1 MKSVYKSNDV
11 NWNSMPVGGR
21 RYMGLSPL
29 LFIHLPA
36 FGGWRW
42 RKPGSSRISWKVLRS
57 SPPIPGVSL
66 DQPRCKASLLL
77 GLCEGLPLSV
87 SSITEECILHRTS
100 TPRDFVDGP
109 VVNILPCNV
118 GDQGSIPGWGTK
130 IPHASGN

>member
-11 NWNSMPVGGR
+11 NWNSMPIGGR

-77 GLCEGLPLSV
+77 GPSPGLCRLFMGDHVGRPTLVSPPRVPGVNTLS
-87 SSITEECILHRTS
+87 
-100 TPRDFVDGP
+100 
-109 VVNILPCNV
+109 
-118 GDQGSIPGWGTK
+118 
-130 IPHASGN
+130 